1 MCVAWVLNP
10 QPFAMLTQCSTTE
23 PQEYSPLVPHPW
35 FSLIATLVFVYS
47 NSLLLYQYL
56 NSSYLC
62 RLCCYTLPCE
72 RKTKKKNRRAIAAIN
87 TPLPSL
93 GPQGDGAVVF
103 IFQNGGCLEDCFEE
117 FLENCHFTCCNE
129 VCLMEGFCYRLDE
142 DIWFVMPRVNLC

>member
-56 NSSYLC
+56 NSSYSC

-72 RKTKKKNRRAIAAIN
+72 RKTKKKIDA
-87 TPLPSL
+87 PSL
-93 GPQGDGAVVF
+93 LSTLHYPVWDHKEMEQWCSFFRMVDVWRTALRSFWRAV
-103 IFQNGGCLEDCFEE
+103 IL
-117 FLENCHFTCCNE
+117 LA
-129 VCLMEGFCYRLDE
+129 
-142 DIWFVMPRVNLC
+142 VMRSV